1 MKLAEKFVSDSAS
14 AGQEVVLKIF
24 NGIVTIH
31 NTQSMDYGGLLD
43 REAAQVISKLS
54 SSYPVTFTA
63 FLAAK
68 ALDLKDKKSKSHR
81 PLEIVIYGFRGDGDA
96 VGDLLSENELYL
108 QHPNSID
115 TFVTYINPQYLLKP
129 GYELD
134 LPMQVSDSLSRN
146 IQMDQA
152 VISQML
158 RVFDEAIGP
167 ATFSEVEA
175 SKRLKTNLKS
185 YVT

>member
-24 NGIVTIH
+24 NGMVTIH

-68 ALDLKDKKSKSHR
+68 ALDL
-81 PLEIVIYGFRGDGDA
+81 
-96 VGDLLSENELYL
+96 
-108 QHPNSID
+108 
-115 TFVTYINPQYLLKP
+115 QYLLKP

-146 IQMDQA
+146 IRTDQA